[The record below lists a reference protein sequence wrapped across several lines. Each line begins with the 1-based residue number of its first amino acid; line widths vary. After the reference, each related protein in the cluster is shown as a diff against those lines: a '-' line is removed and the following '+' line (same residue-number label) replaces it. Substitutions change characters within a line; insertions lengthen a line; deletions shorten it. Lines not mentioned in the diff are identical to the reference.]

1 MDRPIAA
8 LILFAVLALG
18 RAIGFTAALADDQS
32 AGTDKI
38 ESLTPEQ
45 AKALV
50 EEWPGIQYDKKLG
63 KDSVLC
69 LGDCLPLNS
78 LKTLDPATAQALAG
92 WRGALFL
99 DGLTELDAETAK
111 ALAEFKGDFLSLD
124 GLTTLDA
131 DTANALV
138 AARVARG
145 RQESRLNLNGL
156 TTLDTDTAKEL
167 KGFVELGLEGLTALD
182 ADTAKALAANGD
194 VLILKG
200 LTTLDA
206 ETAKALAAAR
216 RDLYLDGLTTLDI
229 DTAKP
234 LAAFKSRKLWLNG
247 LTTLDA
253 DTAGALAESTCQML
267 GLLGLTSLKPKA
279 AEKLAGFQGDAIL
292 LETKVK
298 KKVEPLR
305 QKLESFGPE
314 NPLTPEKALTCKT
327 RLLTGLTALESP
339 DSVEIAK
346 ALASREGPLPLPKLK
361 RISPKTLT
369 ALIQKADVEIPLL
382 ATLELIPEPDG
393 SPTEDFVIPEGF
405 QERQQ

>member
-8 LILFAVLALG
+8 LVLFTLLALG
-18 RAIGFTAALADDQS
+18 QAIGFTAAVADDQP
-32 AGTDKI
+32 AGTDTI

-50 EEWPGIQYDKKLG
+50 AEWPGIQYRKKLKG
-63 KDSVLC
+63 SEVG
-69 LGDCLPLNS
+69 LGDCLPLNA

-92 WRGALFL
+92 WEGALFL

-111 ALAEFKGDFLSLD
+111 ALGEFQGFFLSLD

-131 DTANALV
+131 DVAKALV
-138 AARVARG
+138 AARAARV
-145 RQESRLNLNGL
+145 RQEGRLNLNGL
-156 TTLDTDTAKEL
+156 TAIDADTAQEL
-167 KGFVELGLEGLTALD
+167 KGFTELGLEGLTTLD
-182 ADTAKALAANGD
+182 ADTAEALAANGD
-194 VLILKG
+194 ALILKG
-200 LTTLDA
+200 LTTIDA
-206 ETAKALAAAR
+206 ETAKTLAAAR
-216 RDLYLDGLTTLDI
+216 RDLYLDGLTTLDL
-229 DTAKP
+229 DTAKA

-253 DTAGALAESTCQML
+253 DTAGTLAESTCQML

-279 AEKLAGFQGDAIL
+279 AEKLAGFKGDSIFVG
-292 LETKVK
+292 TKVK
-298 KKVEPLR
+298 KKVAPLR

-314 NPLTPEKALTCKT
+314 NPLTPETALTCKT

-346 ALASREGPLPLPKLK
+346 ALAAREGPLPLPKLK

-369 ALIQKADVEIPLL
+369 ALLQKADVKIPPL

-393 SPTEDFVIPEGF
+393 SPTEDFVIPEGY
-405 QERQQ
+405 QEQSL

>member
-8 LILFAVLALG
+8 LVLFTLLALG
-18 RAIGFTAALADDQS
+18 QAIGFTAAVADDQP
-32 AGTDKI
+32 AGTDTI

-50 EEWPGIQYDKKLG
+50 AEWPGIQYRKKLKG
-63 KDSVLC
+63 SEVG
-69 LGDCLPLNS
+69 LGDCLPLNA

-92 WRGALFL
+92 WEGALFI

-111 ALAEFKGDFLSLD
+111 ALGEFQGFFLSLD

-131 DTANALV
+131 DVAKALV
-138 AARVARG
+138 AARAARV
-145 RQESRLNLNGL
+145 RQEGRLNLN
-156 TTLDTDTAKEL
+156 
-167 KGFVELGLEGLTALD
+167 GLTALD
-182 ADTAKALAANGD
+182 ADTAQELKGFTELGLEGLTTLDADTAEALAANGD
-194 VLILKG
+194 ALILKG
-200 LTTLDA
+200 LTTIDA
-206 ETAKALAAAR
+206 ETAKTLAAAR
-216 RDLYLDGLTTLDI
+216 RDLYLDGLTTLDL
-229 DTAKP
+229 DTAKA

-253 DTAGALAESTCQML
+253 DTAGTLAESTCQML

-279 AEKLAGFQGDAIL
+279 AEKLAGFQGDSIFVG
-292 LETKVK
+292 TKVK
-298 KKVEPLR
+298 KKVAPLR

-314 NPLTPEKALTCKT
+314 NPLTPETALTCKT

-346 ALASREGPLPLPKLK
+346 ALAAREGPLPLPKLK

-369 ALIQKADVEIPLL
+369 ALLQKADVKIPPL

-393 SPTEDFVIPEGF
+393 SPTEDFVIPEGY
-405 QERQQ
+405 QEQSL

>member
-8 LILFAVLALG
+8 LVLFTLLALG
-18 RAIGFTAALADDQS
+18 QAIGFTAAVADDQP
-32 AGTDKI
+32 AGTDTI

-50 EEWPGIQYDKKLG
+50 AEWPGIQYRKKLKG
-63 KDSVLC
+63 SEVG
-69 LGDCLPLNS
+69 LGDCLPLNA
-78 LKTLDPATAQALAG
+78 LKRLDPATAQALAG
-92 WRGALFL
+92 WEGALFI

-111 ALAEFKGDFLSLD
+111 ALGEFQGFFLSLD

-131 DTANALV
+131 DVAKALV
-138 AARVARG
+138 AARAARV
-145 RQESRLNLNGL
+145 RQEGRLNLN
-156 TTLDTDTAKEL
+156 
-167 KGFVELGLEGLTALD
+167 GLTALD
-182 ADTAKALAANGD
+182 ADTAQELKGFTELGLEGLTTLDADTAEALAANGD
-194 VLILKG
+194 ALILKG
-200 LTTLDA
+200 LTTIDA

-216 RDLYLDGLTTLDI
+216 RDLYLDGLTTLDL
-229 DTAKP
+229 DTAKA

-253 DTAGALAESTCQML
+253 DTAGTLAESTCQML

-279 AEKLAGFQGDAIL
+279 AEKLAGFQGDSIFVG
-292 LETKVK
+292 TKVK
-298 KKVEPLR
+298 KKVAPLR

-314 NPLTPEKALTCKT
+314 NPLTPETALTCKT

-346 ALASREGPLPLPKLK
+346 ALAAREGPLPLPKLK

-369 ALIQKADVEIPLL
+369 ALLQKADVKIPPL

-393 SPTEDFVIPEGF
+393 SPTEDFVIPEGY
-405 QERQQ
+405 QEQSL

>member
-8 LILFAVLALG
+8 LVL
-18 RAIGFTAALADDQS
+18 
-32 AGTDKI
+32 
-38 ESLTPEQ
+38 LTPEQ

-50 EEWPGIQYDKKLG
+50 AEWPGIQYRKKLKG
-63 KDSVLC
+63 SEVG
-69 LGDCLPLNS
+69 LGDCLPLNA

-92 WRGALFL
+92 WEGALFL

-111 ALAEFKGDFLSLD
+111 ALGEFQGFFLSLD

-131 DTANALV
+131 DVAKALV
-138 AARVARG
+138 AARAARV
-145 RQESRLNLNGL
+145 RQEGRLNLNGL
-156 TTLDTDTAKEL
+156 TAIDADTAQEL
-167 KGFVELGLEGLTALD
+167 KGFTELGLEGLTTLD
-182 ADTAKALAANGD
+182 ADTAEALAANGD
-194 VLILKG
+194 ALILKG
-200 LTTLDA
+200 LTTIDA
-206 ETAKALAAAR
+206 ETAKTLAAAR
-216 RDLYLDGLTTLDI
+216 RDLYLDGLTTLDL
-229 DTAKP
+229 DTAKA

-253 DTAGALAESTCQML
+253 DTAGTLAESTCQML

-279 AEKLAGFQGDAIL
+279 AEKLAGFKGDSIFVG
-292 LETKVK
+292 TKVK
-298 KKVEPLR
+298 KKVAPLR

-314 NPLTPEKALTCKT
+314 NPLTPETALTCKT

-346 ALASREGPLPLPKLK
+346 ALAAREGPLPLPKLK

-369 ALIQKADVEIPLL
+369 ALLQKADVKIPPL

-393 SPTEDFVIPEGF
+393 SPTEDFVIPEGY
-405 QERQQ
+405 QEQSL

>member
-8 LILFAVLALG
+8 LVLFTLLALG
-18 RAIGFTAALADDQS
+18 QAIGFTAAVADDQP
-32 AGTDKI
+32 AGTDTI

-50 EEWPGIQYDKKLG
+50 AEWPGIQYRKKLKG
-63 KDSVLC
+63 SEVG
-69 LGDCLPLNS
+69 LGDCLPLNA
-78 LKTLDPATAQALAG
+78 LKTLDPATARALAG
-92 WRGALFL
+92 WTGALFL

-111 ALAEFKGDFLSLD
+111 ALGEFKGFFLSLD

-131 DTANALV
+131 DVTKALV
-138 AARVARG
+138 AARAVRG
-145 RQESRLNLNGL
+145 RQEGRLNLNGL
-156 TTLDTDTAKEL
+156 TAIDADTAQEL
-167 KGFVELGLEGLTALD
+167 KGFTELGLEGLTTLD
-182 ADTAKALAANGD
+182 ADTAEALAANGD
-194 VLILKG
+194 ALILKG
-200 LTTLDA
+200 LTTIDA
-206 ETAKALAAAR
+206 ETAKTLAAAR
-216 RDLYLDGLTTLDI
+216 RDLYLDGLTTLDL
-229 DTAKP
+229 DTAKA

-253 DTAGALAESTCQML
+253 DTAGTLAESTCQML

-279 AEKLAGFQGDAIL
+279 AEKLAGFKGDSIFVG
-292 LETKVK
+292 TKVK
-298 KKVEPLR
+298 KKVAPLR

-314 NPLTPEKALTCKT
+314 NPLTPETALTCKT

-346 ALASREGPLPLPKLK
+346 ALAAREGPLPLPKLK

-369 ALIQKADVEIPLL
+369 ALLQKADVKIPPL

-393 SPTEDFVIPEGF
+393 SPTEDFVIPEGY
-405 QERQQ
+405 QEQSL